1 MIKPL
6 VAVFAAAILTISA
19 SQLTSCT
26 GYEPGAMQGGTEAG
40 TAPGPGDTLHSPS
53 SAAADGMGRPIAGG
67 KHDFEPRQIYTQ
79 ADSAVT
85 NRPY

>member
-1 MIKPL
+1 MIKSL
-6 VAVFAAAILTISA
+6 VAFSLSAIFAVAA

-67 KHDFEPRQIYTQ
+67 QQNIEPRQIYTRS
-79 ADSAVT
+79 DSAMT
-85 NRPY
+85 SRPY

>member
-1 MIKPL
+1 MTKPIVALTLTAL
-6 VAVFAAAILTISA
+6 VAIATL
-19 SQLTSCT
+19 QLTSCT

-67 KHDFEPRQIYTQ
+67 QQNIEPRQIYTR
-79 ADSAVT
+79 ADSAMT
-85 NRPY
+85 SRPY